1 MTAQLLGKL
10 GALTKIWSKL
20 NVLGRLGVRGRLFA
34 AFAIISALAIGTT
47 MVAIASFAQLGG
59 TLDRIAN
66 DRLPPIMSALQLA
79 QATEKI
85 VGLGPALAGADT
97 TDELLARSAQL
108 TEESAKVKDLLVR
121 MENMDINGTSFA
133 EIRGMIGELVTMFS
147 GIESNVTKR
156 LDLRSRIQSDLEAV
170 LKADAEIQKFLK
182 LVLNVAESDL
192 VTTQEKLAAS
202 QGTIEEKQA
211 TAAKLVEIEAS
222 MKPMREIQQS
232 ISEAVSSI
240 VEGAISSDESRL
252 ELIPLRL
259 STTLP
264 MVKEKILTFDER
276 QSKFLLEQFS
286 VIEKVL
292 DKENG
297 VDKENGLLALR
308 KEELALAATAQ
319 KIVEDARLLSGMLSG
334 AVERLVAAEKKQ
346 IEHATAESREHVTS
360 RIIVLVAA
368 AGLVVLCAVLIA
380 WLYVGRRVTGRLK
393 VLAAAMRRIAG
404 GELETEIPA
413 AGHDEIG
420 EMASALVVFR
430 NNAIEVREANA
441 RAIREQ
447 EEAANQRRRERLKIA
462 DEFETQVRSVVDA
475 VSSSSSQLQ
484 SSARTMASAAEGAVQ
499 QSATVASA
507 SQDAT
512 DNVQTVAAAAEEL
525 SSSVAEIARQVAESA
540 KIASQAVE
548 EAGATNR
555 TIQGLAEAAQRI
567 GDVVKLINDIASQTN
582 LLALNATIEA
592 ARAGEAGKG
601 FAVVA
606 SEVKSLAT
614 QTAKATEEIAQQIAA
629 MQNATGDAVAA
640 IKGIGGTIGRI
651 SEIAT
656 TIATAVEEQGAATQE
671 IARNV
676 QEAARGTNEVSSNI
690 VGVKQ
695 AAVQTGTAAAE
706 VLTAANALSEQAE
719 RLRAGVDEF
728 LSQIRRG

>member
-1 MTAQLLGKL
+1 MTARMLGKL
-10 GALTKIWSKL
+10 GALTKIGAK
-20 NVLGRLGVRGRLFA
+20 VGAFDRLGVRGRLFA

-47 MVAIASFAQLGG
+47 IVAIASFAQLGG

-79 QATEKI
+79 QTTEKI
-85 VGLGPALAGADT
+85 VGLGPALAGAN
-97 TDELLARSAQL
+97 S
-108 TEESAKVKDLLVR
+108 TEELSNRAGQLAEEAAKTKDLLAS
-121 MENMDINGTSFA
+121 MEQMDISRESFE
-133 EIRGMIGELVTMFS
+133 EIRSMIGELVTMFNE
-147 GIESNVTKR
+147 IEKNVTKR
-156 LDLRSRIQSDLEAV
+156 LILRSRIQSDLEAV
-170 LKADAEIQKFLK
+170 LKADAEIQKFLT

-192 VTTQEKLAAS
+192 TTTLDELAAEG
-202 QGTIEEKQA
+202 GTVEEKQA
-211 TAAKLVEIEAS
+211 TAAKLVQIETS
-222 MKPMREIQQS
+222 MKPMREIQQALAES
-232 ISEAVSSI
+232 VSSI
-240 VEGAISSDESRL
+240 VEGAIGSDTARL

-264 MVKEKILTFDER
+264 MMKEKIATFDER

-292 DKENG
+292 DKE
-297 VDKENGLLALR
+297 EGLLAQR
-308 KEELALAATAQ
+308 MEELALSTQAQNTVDAARVLTG
-319 KIVEDARLLSGMLSG
+319 LLSGS
-334 AVERLVAAEKKQ
+334 VERLVAAEKEQ
-346 IEHATAESREHVTS
+346 VGNATTESRELVTS
-360 RIIVLVAA
+360 RIVILIAAAVLVA
-368 AGLVVLCAVLIA
+368 VSAVLIA

-404 GELETEIPA
+404 GELETEIPE

-441 RAIREQ
+441 RALRER
-447 EEAANQRRRERLKIA
+447 EEAENQRRRERLKIA
-462 DEFETQVRSVVDA
+462 DEFEAQVRGVVDA
-475 VSSSSSQLQ
+475 VSSSSTQLQ
-484 SSARTMASAAEGAVQ
+484 SSARSMASAAEGAVQ

-512 DNVQTVAAAAEEL
+512 NNVQTVAAAAEEL
-525 SSSVAEIARQVAESA
+525 SSSIAEIARQVAESA

-555 TIQGLAEAAQRI
+555 TIQGLADAAQRI

-606 SEVKSLAT
+606 SEVKTLAT

-629 MQNATGDAVAA
+629 IQSATGDAVAA

-656 TIATAVEEQGAATQE
+656 TIATAVEEQGAATRE

-676 QEAARGTNEVSSNI
+676 QQAARGTNEVSSNI

-706 VLTAANALSEQAE
+706 VLNAANALSEQAE
-719 RLRAGVDEF
+719 RLRVGVDEF
-728 LSQIRRG
+728 LAQIRLG